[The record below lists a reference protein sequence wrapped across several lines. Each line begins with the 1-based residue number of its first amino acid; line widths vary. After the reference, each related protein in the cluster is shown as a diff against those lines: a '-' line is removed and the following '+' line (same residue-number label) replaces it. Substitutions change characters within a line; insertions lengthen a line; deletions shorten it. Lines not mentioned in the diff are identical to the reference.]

1 MKNTMLKRFWVGLAA
16 LAVIAALSPVAYAAV
31 IGTPYTPGTYWD
43 NGPILNQTA
52 ATATSNVLELREL
65 AGMSVQIT
73 HGNVVGT
80 LVLQGSNDNSNYYA
94 VQDVTFAAIS
104 GSGGELV
111 ELGNLRSHY
120 YRFVYTHSSGT
131 GTLYVHPYIKG
142 K

>member
-1 MKNTMLKRFWVGLAA
+1 MQKNMFKRFLVGLVA
-16 LAVIAALSPVAYAAV
+16 LATIATLSQGAYAAV

-52 ATATSNVLELREL
+52 ATVTSNVLELREL
-65 AGMSVQIT
+65 AGMSVQVT

-80 LVLQGSNDNSNYYA
+80 LVLQGSNDNSNFYA
-94 VQDVTFAAIS
+94 VQDVAFAAIS
-104 GSGGELV
+104 GVGGELV
-111 ELGNLRSHY
+111 DLGNLRAHY
-120 YRFVYTHSSGT
+120 FRFVYTHSSGT